1 MQRDTLGG
9 VMAPFINWFRGL
21 SRNIQISLI
30 LAVGV
35 FTPAVSIMFTIVF
48 GGISAVFNIIGFA
61 ISMLNW
67 KGVLFFVIVGMFF
80 AAKAGYNWITEEDD
94 FDPDDFESESFNRYY
109 EESMGWL
116 DSQDN
121 GSL

>member
-1 MQRDTLGG
+1 
-9 VMAPFINWFRGL
+9 MAPFINWFRGL